1 MRPLIQ
7 YDLDEPPVAHSDSLP
22 TGPQPNTHRPPMK
35 KRKRNHHNHLKPLQ
49 HWDDPGST
57 TVGVEY
63 DEQGASIAA
72 GSVPVSY
79 ADDIEDEYVEEAAD
93 GDEGAAEEQEQEG
106 GEESGPL
113 THEEI
118 WNDSA
123 LIDAWNSAE
132 AEYKVCRVSRPT
144 HTRRSPPSSKAYHG
158 TSKAWKTEP
167 VKKSPLWYNKPYT
180 APGPSKPKS
189 RSKQVLPQAQAQEDG
204 EAEPDTAPLDFNT
217 YVPTHDPSLVIPS
230 DTTPATQT
238 LSFIP
243 PPSTRM
249 VSRDEA
255 FNNALSAMYW
265 SGYWTAVYHCQSQTS
280 GENNNEPAEATEED
294 EIEAD
299 EGEEDLVPAQR

>member
-7 YDLDEPPVAHSDSLP
+7 YDLDEPPVAHSDS
-22 TGPQPNTHRPPMK
+22 GPQPNTHRPPMK
-35 KRKRNHHNHLKPLQ
+35 KRKRNHHNPLKPLQ
-49 HWDDPGST
+49 HWDDPGSAA
-57 TVGVEY
+57 VGVEY
-63 DEQGASIAA
+63 DEQGSSIAA
-72 GSVPVSY
+72 GSVTVSY
-79 ADDIEDEYVEEAAD
+79 AEDEYVEEAAD
-93 GDEGAAEEQEQEG
+93 GDEGVDAAEEEEAE
-106 GEESGPL
+106 EESRPL
-113 THEEI
+113 TQEEI

-132 AEYKVCRVSRPT
+132 AEYE
-144 HTRRSPPSSKAYHG
+144 AYHG
-158 TSKAWKTEP
+158 TSKAWKIEP

-180 APGPSKPKS
+180 APGPSKPIITLK
-189 RSKQVLPQAQAQEDG
+189 AT
-204 EAEPDTAPLDFNT
+204 EADTAPLDFNT

-265 SGYWTAVYHCQSQTS
+265 SGYWTAVYHVRPTLSASNTSQSQTS
-280 GENNNEPAEATEED
+280 GENNNGPAEATEED